1 MAAPSG
7 IVWGDIYGDNRG
19 RIGIYTAVSNTATT
33 TSVNV
38 QVWLWTRYSAYDS
51 TNTLYYDCGIGVT
64 AASTS
69 VGSVSFNHSTNSSW
83 STNNQTK
90 ILDKS
95 YTYTRGKSAATYTIY
110 SKLQGVDWVGAIMHA
125 KASFTVPALA
135 SYTVSYHAN
144 GGTGAP
150 SAQTKWHGETLTL
163 SSAKPTRTGYSF
175 TGWVSSAQN
184 QAYAA
189 GAFYGH
195 NESTTMVAQ
204 WQANTYPVTYDANGG
219 TGAPAAQNKTYGTD
233 LTLSSTIPTRA
244 NYNFLGW
251 ATSSSATTA
260 AYSAGGKYTANTAA
274 TLYAVWELAYTR
286 PRITDF
292 SVERCD
298 AGGNLIDTGTYAR
311 VKFDWATDYDCLEIA
326 VTWASSGDSGS
337 QIIAA
342 SGRSGSVN
350 AVVGGDISA
359 DLTYTVSVTVGD
371 GNGNTSVNSTL
382 NGTAFAIDFRA
393 GGKGVAIGKPSEK
406 DGFEVGMTQY
416 DRFGALV
423 GNGLAAYTG
432 GGDAGID
439 PDTTLEGLCLTSHT
453 NAPQGLGTFYFIHT
467 VFYNAKSASAARA
480 QFAYPYNKNGSS
492 YHRVYKSGEWMPWE
506 SQALASYPVGSYYIS
521 ANDTSPAS
529 LFGGT
534 WHRIESRFLWAAP
547 ATSTL
552 GLTGGESTHTLTIDE
567 MPSHNH
573 DTLYGGRFFAT
584 RGNTT
589 GEASGLTTGSAFS
602 SSDATFAGAGV
613 RRDEY
618 TASAG
623 GGKAH
628 NNMPPYVNVAIWR
641 REA

>member
-1 MAAPSG
+1 MAAPNG

-19 RIGIYTAVSNTATT
+19 RIGIYTAVSSTATT

-38 QVWLWTRYSAYDS
+38 QVWLWTRYSAYDR
-51 TNTLYYDCGIGVT
+51 TNTLYYDCGVGVT
-64 AASTS
+64 AANTS
-69 VGSVSFNHSTNSSW
+69 LGSVSFNHSTNSSW

-125 KASFTVPALA
+125 KTNYTVPALA
-135 SYTVSYHAN
+135 SYTVSYNAN

-204 WQANTYPVTYDANGG
+204 WQANTYTVTYDANGG
-219 TGAPAAQNKTYGTD
+219 TGAPATQNKTYGTD
-233 LTLSSTIPTRA
+233 LTLPSTIPTRA

-260 AYSAGGKYTANTAA
+260 AYSAGGKYTANTAV
-274 TLYAVWELAYTR
+274 TLYAVWELAYIK
-286 PRITDF
+286 PRITSL
-292 SVERCD
+292 SVERCNAD
-298 AGGNLIDTGTYAR
+298 GTLSDTGTFAR
-311 VKFDWATDYDCLEIA
+311 IRFDWATDYDCLEIA
-326 VTWASSGDSGS
+326 IAWVSSADNGS
-337 QIIAA
+337 KIINA

-350 AVVGGDISA
+350 EVVGGDISA

-371 GNGNTSVNSTL
+371 SNGNTSVNSTL

-416 DRFGALV
+416 DRFGALA
-423 GNGLAAYTG
+423 GNGLAAYGG

-467 VFYNAKSASAARA
+467 VFYNTKSASAARA

-552 GLTGGESTHTLTIDE
+552 GLTGGEMTHTLTSDE

-589 GEASGLTTGSAFS
+589 GEANGLTVGGSFS
-602 SSDATFAGAGV
+602 STDTTFAGAGV